1 MRGILIGLL
10 ASYVIDAA
18 ALTCPTEMAVAE
30 PTIEALETKLRIR
43 GQTASAYLAVFR
55 AVIRIRS
62 RALLD
67 DKPLWRAF
75 VDRGRYGGWC
85 DDAWTTL
92 VQNPPEYSAL
102 VDR

>member
-1 MRGILIGLL
+1 MMVGLP
-10 ASYVIDAA
+10 ASYVVDAA
-18 ALTCPTEMAVAE
+18 VQTCPTEMAVAE
-30 PTIEALETKLRIR
+30 PPIEALETKLRIR
-43 GQTASAYLAVFR
+43 GQTPSAYLAVFR
-55 AVIRIRS
+55 ALIRIRS
-62 RALLD
+62 HAPLD
-67 DKPLWRAF
+67 DKPLWRAL